1 VASVPLA
8 SPRYVTHAGLEQG
21 SIVSQSRGGRRPVT
35 FGGSRTIGGGLAIAA
50 VSAAAI
56 GVLAGCGGSG
66 GPAAVGATRS
76 ATATAGNTTP
86 SAPAATQSAAATASP
101 AGTGATAAAPAT
113 AVAFVP
119 VTEPFDPGHPAHA
132 MSAPAD
138 CGSQD
143 STVAIEQCFEAKTET
158 ADAAID
164 AARQASFT
172 SASAAQQTAINAAD
186 SGWLAA
192 RATVCEKAYQ
202 TGGTIDGINIAGCLL
217 AESSAR
223 LNALKGITP
232 PQAVLKSTD
241 STSLSD
247 VSWYTAA
254 DGTRIGM
261 IDTQGDATGGAVI
274 AWVVIAG
281 SDGFVVN
288 PARFYYSDGTFFDA
302 GTVQGANPNG
312 HRVAPGTEYQ
322 FSVDY
327 SHLSTDPHPGNSGW
341 DYAPAPGAPAA
352 VWR

>member
-1 VASVPLA
+1 M
-8 SPRYVTHAGLEQG
+8 
-21 SIVSQSRGGRRPVT
+21 SQSRGGRPVT
-35 FGGSRTIGGGLAIAA
+35 FGGSRTVSGGIALGAISA
-50 VSAAAI
+50 VAV

-66 GPAAVGATRS
+66 GPAAGGATRS
-76 ATATAGNTTP
+76 ATATAISTAGSTP
-86 SAPAATQSAAATASP
+86 TQSAPATASP
-101 AGTGATAAAPAT
+101 AGTAATVPST
-113 AVAFVP
+113 AVTFVP
-119 VTEPFDPGHPAHA
+119 ITEPFDPGHPAHA

-172 SASAAQQTAINAAD
+172 SASAIQQAAINAAD

-192 RATVCEKAYQ
+192 RATVCQKAYQ

-217 AESSAR
+217 AESTAR
-223 LNALKGITP
+223 LDALKGITP

-241 STSLSD
+241 STRLSD
-247 VSWYTAA
+247 VSWYTAP
-254 DGTRIGM
+254 DGSRIGM

-281 SDGFVVN
+281 GDGFVVN
-288 PARFYYSDGTFFDA
+288 PARFYYSDGTFTDA

-327 SHLSTDPHPGNSGW
+327 SHLSADPHAGKGGW
-341 DYAPAPGAPAA
+341 VYAPGAPAA